1 MIKNYKN
8 KIKELNA
15 ELEMFKS
22 VKYLHN
28 YFYPIRFSRETYI
41 VEMRKI
47 VALKLFEQ
55 GFKQI
60 DIASILGKDHA
71 TIFYGLTIVNSPS
84 VIESTL
90 MYEQWIESKLY
101 PSSIYIKESSYFHTN
116 GVSSVLSFQL
126 VELKEFIAIYEKRQL
141 DNKQKQIV

>member
-1 MIKNYKN
+1 
-8 KIKELNA
+8 
-15 ELEMFKS
+15 MFKS

-28 YFYPIRFSRETYI
+28 YFYPIRFSREAYI
-41 VEMRKI
+41 VEMRKV

-71 TIFYGLTIVNSPS
+71 TILYGLTVINSPS
-84 VIESTL
+84 VVESAL
-90 MYEQWIESKLY
+90 MYEQWIACKLY
-101 PSSIYIKESSYFHTN
+101 PSSIYLQEPSDIHKN

-126 VELKEFIAIYEKRQL
+126 VELKEFISIYKKRQT
-141 DNKQKQIV
+141 KKHTQKQIV